1 MRDMNFPLIVIVF
14 FALQLL
20 ILLIPGIIWC
30 IKIWNIDI
38 KTITRSQ
45 KILACIYYYIVSA
58 LFWILLM
65 MTIII
70 PTIPIFTSWAV
81 GLYWNMLNNLPGNL
95 ISLILTFF
103 VTRKLMLNYPKVIS
117 WTLIFILIWFVV
129 LLIFALAVDCAW
141 ENDNLKWPSRVCS
154 LF

>member
-70 PTIPIFTSWAV
+70 PTI